1 MGILSKWVE
10 SLDYEYEILNSCIR
24 HRSPRS
30 TCEECVKSC
39 PENAISIHNSKPE
52 IDNKKCTEC
61 GQCISACPVQ
71 AVAGIYPNRTI
82 KQGQLVI
89 TDNEHIPTVKELL
102 ILYKKGIHSI
112 VSETEP
118 LEKQWEKS
126 IEQANSILIG
136 MDEEPFNL
144 VFGRLKEE
152 EYVCTRRELFS
163 LWKKESKSI
172 VKIAAPAKWRFNQE
186 DFDLSKYYKDFQF
199 ASISLNIEK
208 CTLCKACQKLCVK
221 ECFVI
226 DDEQFSISPQECSNC
241 QLCAD
246 VCPEQVLS
254 VEHQIS
260 RKNDTY
266 YSVYEKV
273 CSSCQKPFQ
282 TMRKHDE
289 QCFICKKRD
298 VFRK

>member
-136 MDEEPFNL
+136 MDEEPFTL
-144 VFGRLKEE
+144 VFGILKEE
-152 EYVCTRRELFS
+152 E
-163 LWKKESKSI
+163 
-172 VKIAAPAKWRFNQE
+172 
-186 DFDLSKYYKDFQF
+186 
-199 ASISLNIEK
+199 
-208 CTLCKACQKLCVK
+208 
-221 ECFVI
+221 
-226 DDEQFSISPQECSNC
+226 
-241 QLCAD
+241 
-246 VCPEQVLS
+246 
-254 VEHQIS
+254 
-260 RKNDTY
+260 
-266 YSVYEKV
+266 
-273 CSSCQKPFQ
+273 
-282 TMRKHDE
+282 
-289 QCFICKKRD
+289 
-298 VFRK
+298 

>member
-10 SLDYEYEILNSCIR
+10 SLDYEYEILHSCIR

-39 PENAISIHNSKPE
+39 PENALSIHNSKPE
-52 IDNKKCTEC
+52 IDNKKCMEC
-61 GQCISACPVQ
+61 GQCISVCPVQ

-102 ILYKKGIHSI
+102 ILYAKGIHSI
-112 VSETEP
+112 VSKTEP

-152 EYVCTRRELFS
+152 EYVMYKKELFS

>member
-1 MGILSKWVE
+1 MF
-10 SLDYEYEILNSCIR
+10 NSVFLY
-24 HRSPRS
+24 
-30 TCEECVKSC
+30 TTW
-39 PENAISIHNSKPE
+39 N
-52 IDNKKCTEC
+52 
-61 GQCISACPVQ
+61 
-71 AVAGIYPNRTI
+71 IY
-82 KQGQLVI
+82 
-89 TDNEHIPTVKELL
+89 
-102 ILYKKGIHSI
+102 
-112 VSETEP
+112 
-118 LEKQWEKS
+118 
-126 IEQANSILIG
+126 
-136 MDEEPFNL
+136 
-144 VFGRLKEE
+144 
-152 EYVCTRRELFS
+152 FS
-163 LWKKESKSI
+163 F
-172 VKIAAPAKWRFNQE
+172 ATP
-186 DFDLSKYYKDFQF
+186 SKYYKDFQF

-273 CSSCQKPFQ
+273 CSSCQKQFQ